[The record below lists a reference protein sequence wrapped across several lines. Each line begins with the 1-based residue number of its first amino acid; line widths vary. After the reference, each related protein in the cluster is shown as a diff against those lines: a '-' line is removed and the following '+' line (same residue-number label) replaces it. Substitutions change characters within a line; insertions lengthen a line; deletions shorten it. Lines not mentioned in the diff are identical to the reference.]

1 MKGLSAKVFR
11 TYNASHTFQEELK
24 KTPADGTVAEKLL
37 AYNRANRQ
45 VAILC
50 NHQRSVPKTHSAA
63 IEKLRDKVRALK
75 LQRQQ
80 VKKEILELDP
90 KKKKKI
96 PELTE
101 EESDLDDEW
110 IAKYEEQQVETKK
123 VKLEQVNEARA
134 KEGEKPLKELPS
146 PTKKGSASIEKLEN
160 QLKTLDEKIDAQK
173 MAMVDKV
180 RLLEHSVVE
189 VHISDCFLGN
199 RTKARLPLSGLPR
212 STTVGLRDVRL
223 SNMRFNPN

>member
-1 MKGLSAKVFR
+1 MPGLSAKVFR

-24 KTPADGTVAEKLL
+24 KTPEDGSVAEKLL

-75 LQRQQ
+75 LQRKE

-110 IAKYEEQQVETKK
+110 IQKYEEQQEEAKAK
-123 VKLEQVNEARA
+123 KLEQVNEARK

-146 PTKKGSASIEKLEN
+146 PKKASSNIDKLEN
-160 QLKTLDEKIDAQK
+160 QLKTLGEKIEAAK
-173 MAMVDKV
+173 TAMIDKD
-180 RLLEHSVVE
+180 EGKTSV
-189 VHISDCFLGN
+189 
-199 RTKARLPLSGLPR
+199 
-212 STTVGLRDVRL
+212 
-223 SNMRFNPN
+223 